1 MPKLSVLSEIQRK
14 SMLMWPCVEHDDT
27 PWTPMAKPLS
37 ESKVALVT
45 TAGLH
50 VRGDKPFIAEHT
62 KGGDTSYRTIPRSAG
77 AAPSLRRIPRLAVVW
92 SPRSHPR
99 ARWAGLRLPPGL
111 CKP

>member
-14 SMLMWPCVEHDDT
+14 SMLMWPCIEHDDT

-50 VRGDKPFIAEHT
+50 VRGIV
-62 KGGDTSYRTIPRSAG
+62 
-77 AAPSLRRIPRLAVVW
+77 L
-92 SPRSHPR
+92 
-99 ARWAGLRLPPGL
+99 
-111 CKP
+111 